1 MTYVEQEVSRVELE
15 EARPNRE
22 SVLFSDTE
30 FSRVEL
36 NSEILDAVENEVE
49 AEVESPARSEVLH
62 GFIKSIASIK
72 EFSMEESHLNNDSF
86 SKNETLDI
94 AEAYNIESDLK
105 TQDEKKKQTMN
116 WLKMMLSVKRMQ
128 NNLKS
133 WQKFHY

>member
-1 MTYVEQEVSRVELE
+1 MTYIEQEVSRVELESEASETVYVEQEVSRVELE

-86 SKNETLDI
+86 
-94 AEAYNIESDLK
+94 
-105 TQDEKKKQTMN
+105 
-116 WLKMMLSVKRMQ
+116 
-128 NNLKS
+128 
-133 WQKFHY
+133 F